1 LKKAI
6 YKILVLIKR
15 LLLFPK
21 QAITLYHSGKQL
33 GNNVQLK
40 MDVALLL
47 AFQYDNEFARKD
59 VIIRYKALKDKFF
72 NSDEHGFALYE
83 KLMSERYKEKPFKN
97 KIEDSLDG
105 LFNNMKVNGFD
116 DNYPIPVNSEF
127 RLLDGSHRLAAALA
141 NGIQEVPV
149 SVLTTKKKV
158 CFTTNLLQ
166 QYNFNEA
173 ELSSIN
179 DTETK
184 LFLDLGVYFPVII
197 WPTASQF
204 VDDIENDLGYETKFR
219 FNLEL
224 SEAKFET
231 FVRAIYE
238 IDHIADWKVDKKLD
252 AMTMTQNKVS
262 VIFIDFQSPDYRKKK
277 DNCALISKKGE
288 VLKQHIRSKY
298 KSKIENYI
306 YDIIMHT
313 GDNYIHNKKIVEIT
327 KTYIND

>member
-1 LKKAI
+1 M
-6 YKILVLIKR
+6 
-15 LLLFPK
+15 LFPK
-21 QAITLYHSGKQL
+21 QVITLYRSGKQIS
-33 GNNVQLK
+33 NNVQLK

-47 AFQYDNEFARKD
+47 AYQYDTEFARKD
-59 VIIRYKALKDKFF
+59 IIIRYKALQDKFF
-72 NSDEHGFALYE
+72 NNDEHGFALYE

-141 NGIQEVPV
+141 NGIQDLPV
-149 SVLTTKKKV
+149 SVLPTRKNV
-158 CFTTNLLQ
+158 LFTTDLLQ
-166 QYNFNEA
+166 QYHFSET
-173 ELSSIN
+173 ELTSIKN
-179 DTETK
+179 TETK

-197 WPTASQF
+197 WPTAAQF
-204 VDDIENDLGYETKFR
+204 TDDIEQDLGYETKFR

-238 IDHIADWKVDKKLD
+238 IDHIADWKVDKKLN
-252 AMTMTQNKVS
+252 AMTMTDNKVT

-288 VLKQHIRSKY
+288 ILKQQIRSKY
-298 KSKIENYI
+298 KSKIHNYI

-313 GDNYIHNKKIVEIT
+313 GDNYRHNKKIVEIT
-327 KTYIND
+327 KSFINE